1 MPIIKKKSCTNQKTP
16 LVGQLWPI
24 PKLELSL
31 VQGGCG
37 DRGNAR
43 NKNIDSSETIKKYY
57 KEEIEAFGAV
67 LALKYEKVYLKKY
80 SDVFRE
86 KLITYTMK
94 QLKNAEDVLMLV
106 QGMEYPKDSFD
117 TKKEP
122 NDLNEYEANYEVK
135 KAIMAARVRHYI
147 EREKILV

>member
-1 MPIIKKKSCTNQKTP
+1 MNNTRDSVKITNKQ
-16 LVGQLWPI
+16 
-24 PKLELSL
+24 
-31 VQGGCG
+31 
-37 DRGNAR
+37 
-43 NKNIDSSETIKKYY
+43 Y
-57 KEEIEAFGAV
+57 KGEIEAFGAV

-80 SDVFRE
+80 FDVFRE